1 MTWRFLDSG
10 PAPGPRQM
18 AIDEALL
25 EAVARGHSPPLL
37 RLFAFQPACL
47 SLGRF
52 QATRGRWGAEARDGI
67 DFVRRPTGGRA
78 VLHYADLC
86 YAVIAPIDDP
96 SLGGD
101 ILGSYC
107 RIAQALSRALALLGA
122 PEVHFGQVLTG
133 GGPTPSG
140 CFASSGPFEL
150 TVKGAKVLGSAQ
162 VRRGPVLLQQGSLR
176 LERDPQ
182 RERLLLDG
190 SGPSLSDLLGRRVG
204 YGEAAA
210 ALRRAFADTFAI
222 TLERSALSSDEAARA
237 ATLERDK
244 YANPAWTWQR

>member
-25 EAVARGHSPPLL
+25 EAVAHGRSPPLL
-37 RLFAFQPACL
+37 RLFAFQPLCL

-52 QATRGRWGAEARDGI
+52 QAARGRWGAEARDGL
-67 DFVRRPTGGRA
+67 DLVRRPTGGRA
-78 VLHYADLC
+78 VLHYDDLC
-86 YAVIAPIDDP
+86 YAVIASTDDP
-96 SLGGD
+96 NVGGGIRD
-101 ILGSYC
+101 SYC

-122 PEVHFGQVLTG
+122 PEVHFSAAHG
-133 GGPTPSG
+133 GNGPALRG
-140 CFASSGPFEL
+140 CFASCGPFEL
-150 TVKGAKVLGSAQ
+150 TVKGAKVLGNAQ
-162 VRRGPVLLQQGSLR
+162 VRRGPALLQQGSLR

-204 YGEAAA
+204 YEEAAA
-210 ALRRAFADTFAI
+210 ALRRAFADAFNI
-222 TLERSALSSDEAARA
+222 TLEGSALSRDEMARA
-237 ATLERDK
+237 AALEHDK
-244 YANPAWTWQR
+244 YANPRWTWQR